1 MQRARDER
9 EARILKEE
17 KDRKLKLE
25 EEREARDRDLK
36 DKERRERIEREEK
49 TARDSMAAK
58 EK

>member
-1 MQRARDER
+1 M
-9 EARILKEE
+9 KEE

-25 EEREARDRDLK
+25 EEREARERNLK

-49 TARDSMAAK
+49 AARDSMAAK